1 MIPKIKEKPTMVIAG
16 PGAGKT
22 YGMVEKIVEAI
33 PSIKPNRILAAI
45 TFTNAATD
53 SIKNRLQDLIQ
64 IPPNVFIG
72 TNYSF
77 FNQFIFLPFA
87 TLFDYAAL
95 DKLFLEIDVKKIVD
109 GQCKNKSNP
118 AARNVVRSRV
128 VNKLLRDGKVPF
140 EQIASVSAKLM
151 ENTRVRDV
159 VCNRIQ
165 FLFKDEFQDTDT
177 VQLRIFE
184 AIRKAKKTFMY
195 SVGDPEQYI
204 LGFTYNLRGI
214 KKPTFDKIPIN
225 RFASNCDECKNDINK
240 RACSQLVEFTNNF
253 HTSIKQVSE
262 IGHVEFA
269 GVFFISLID
278 LDTVISKFIG
288 LTQIVGSSCENPR
301 RLLLGYENKTFDVFI
316 DKYGLVP
323 ISNDNKRPKSIL
335 GESLELVSSAV
346 QLSSKGIREKYDLDV
361 VGYRKL
367 GIKLMHAFISEDV
380 QTKDELISFLEDD
393 LSFTCQNGSINLD
406 SKLNRLVNLL
416 CQDSAAC
423 GNNFCASIHKAKG
436 LEAESVLVVAKNKN
450 ELKKW
455 LTTDYEDRYKDKND
469 TCRIGYVGFTRA
481 KQILCIS
488 CKETIDNPIRTKLRE
503 LGVEIVG

>member
-1 MIPKIKEKPTMVIAG
+1 MNAKMI
-16 PGAGKT
+16 
-22 YGMVEKIVEAI
+22 
-33 PSIKPNRILAAI
+33 
-45 TFTNAATD
+45 
-53 SIKNRLQDLIQ
+53 LI
-64 IPPNVFIG
+64 
-72 TNYSF
+72 
-77 FNQFIFLPFA
+77 
-87 TLFDYAAL
+87 
-95 DKLFLEIDVKKIVD
+95 
-109 GQCKNKSNP
+109 
-118 AARNVVRSRV
+118 
-128 VNKLLRDGKVPF
+128 
-140 EQIASVSAKLM
+140 
-151 ENTRVRDV
+151 
-159 VCNRIQ
+159 
-165 FLFKDEFQDTDT
+165 
-177 VQLRIFE
+177 
-184 AIRKAKKTFMY
+184 
-195 SVGDPEQYI
+195 
-204 LGFTYNLRGI
+204 
-214 KKPTFDKIPIN
+214 
-225 RFASNCDECKNDINK
+225 K

-253 HTSIKQVSE
+253 HASIKQVSE
-262 IGHVEFA
+262 VGHVESA

-288 LTQIVGSSCENPR
+288 LTQVVDSSCENPR
-301 RLLLGYENKTFDVFI
+301 RLLLGYENKTFDDFI

-323 ISNDNKRPKSIL
+323 ISNDKKRPKSIL

-393 LSFTCQNGSINLD
+393 LRFTCQNGSVNLD
-406 SKLNRLVNLL
+406 SKLNRLVNFL
-416 CQDSAAC
+416 CQDSAAR

-481 KQILCIS
+481 KQILCIA

>member
-53 SIKNRLQDLIQ
+53 SIKNRLQDIIQ

-72 TNYSF
+72 TNHSF

-87 TLFDYAAL
+87 TLFDYVAL

-118 AARNVVRSRV
+118 ATRNVVRSRI

-184 AIRKAKKTFMY
+184 AIRKA
-195 SVGDPEQYI
+195 
-204 LGFTYNLRGI
+204 
-214 KKPTFDKIPIN
+214 
-225 RFASNCDECKNDINK
+225 
-240 RACSQLVEFTNNF
+240 
-253 HTSIKQVSE
+253 
-262 IGHVEFA
+262 
-269 GVFFISLID
+269 
-278 LDTVISKFIG
+278 
-288 LTQIVGSSCENPR
+288 
-301 RLLLGYENKTFDVFI
+301 
-316 DKYGLVP
+316 
-323 ISNDNKRPKSIL
+323 
-335 GESLELVSSAV
+335 
-346 QLSSKGIREKYDLDV
+346 
-361 VGYRKL
+361 
-367 GIKLMHAFISEDV
+367 
-380 QTKDELISFLEDD
+380 
-393 LSFTCQNGSINLD
+393 
-406 SKLNRLVNLL
+406 
-416 CQDSAAC
+416 
-423 GNNFCASIHKAKG
+423 
-436 LEAESVLVVAKNKN
+436 
-450 ELKKW
+450 
-455 LTTDYEDRYKDKND
+455 
-469 TCRIGYVGFTRA
+469 
-481 KQILCIS
+481 
-488 CKETIDNPIRTKLRE
+488 
-503 LGVEIVG
+503 